1 MKAFKKSMLLTLIF
15 ILLSSLFNTVSLADY
30 LYTDNG
36 MTDIN
41 DILSVYKTGSF
52 ERTMENI
59 PFTYLANKRDDG
71 KINFSISFKEAFQS
85 YDKVKMTISEQ
96 FSDKYIIDEYI
107 DTRIP
112 IKFDNMEFFKQYD
125 LSFYIPKTNIMVY
138 GDFYF
143 NYVRESETNDVTI
156 ECALIDYNAIK
167 PEYFPALNDYIDL
180 NKTGEMALYSSSS
193 KNDSRESSENDII
206 YPSRIN
212 SNSLSSF
219 IKVNYDMALKEKWF
233 VFDVKS
239 GGYANID
246 IYLPD
251 YQEGY
256 KISVY
261 KKLQSTGELR
271 LLLTKNVNNIIE
283 NMNFLCTTGNKY
295 ICIERNDNTKASEAL
310 MLFSNHE
317 MYSSIELYRASPPV
331 YGTPLS
337 YVGVEELWNH
347 DCAGLNPNYPIT
359 GCLFTNCLRSYH
371 NCWAYAIN
379 LQKTSTG
386 PTTNIAQYVN
396 EYVNEF
402 ILPGNFDYSLGNGE
416 FYYTSS
422 NILINY
428 MYNDMEAD
436 GNSNLIGP
444 LYIKET
450 TKTGTVSSGKYKIA
464 LFITAYSGN
473 GIGFHFYRQNS
484 DGYWSQKK
492 GFSDYVTDK
501 DNSGQIISDPYYCDK
516 NYGILGGW
524 YIVNVN
530 T

>member
-71 KINFSISFKEAFQS
+71 KINFSISFKEEFQS

-251 YQEGY
+251 YQDGY

-261 KKLQSTGELR
+261 KKSQSTGEFR
-271 LLLTKNVNNIIE
+271 LLLSKNLKSSMENI
-283 NMNFLCTTGNKY
+283 NFLCTTGNKY
-295 ICIERNDNTKASEAL
+295 VCIKKMIVQ
-310 MLFSNHE
+310 MLRK
-317 MYSSIELYRASPPV
+317 L
-331 YGTPLS
+331 
-337 YVGVEELWNH
+337 
-347 DCAGLNPNYPIT
+347 
-359 GCLFTNCLRSYH
+359 
-371 NCWAYAIN
+371 
-379 LQKTSTG
+379 
-386 PTTNIAQYVN
+386 
-396 EYVNEF
+396 
-402 ILPGNFDYSLGNGE
+402 
-416 FYYTSS
+416 
-422 NILINY
+422 
-428 MYNDMEAD
+428 
-436 GNSNLIGP
+436 
-444 LYIKET
+444 
-450 TKTGTVSSGKYKIA
+450 
-464 LFITAYSGN
+464 
-473 GIGFHFYRQNS
+473 
-484 DGYWSQKK
+484 
-492 GFSDYVTDK
+492 
-501 DNSGQIISDPYYCDK
+501 
-516 NYGILGGW
+516 
-524 YIVNVN
+524 
-530 T
+530 